1 MSRKKE
7 NIDFSVI
14 LAEFV
19 PAGFK
24 PGAGI
29 EFIPILLG
37 SCFHRSDGM
46 YYKVHYSLNMSWR
59 ALPLEKLELDSGF
72 RRSDER

>member
-37 SCFHRSDGM
+37 SCFHRSDGI
-46 YYKVHYSLNMSWR
+46 Y
-59 ALPLEKLELDSGF
+59 
-72 RRSDER
+72 